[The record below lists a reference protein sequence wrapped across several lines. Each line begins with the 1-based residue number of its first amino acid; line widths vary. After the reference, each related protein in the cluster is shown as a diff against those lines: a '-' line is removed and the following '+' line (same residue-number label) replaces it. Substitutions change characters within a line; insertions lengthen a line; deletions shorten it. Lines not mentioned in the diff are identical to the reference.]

1 MNYLN
6 IPMSNSF
13 LQKIGFLFCTS
24 RGVTI
29 GGNKEARK
37 NSFLFAKE
45 FMIKTFKVKTD

>member
-29 GGNKEARK
+29 GGNTEARN
-37 NSFLFAKE
+37 NSFGFAKD
-45 FMIKTFKVKTD
+45 FMIRTFQD